1 MRIIKRIIITLIY
14 LVWFATW
21 YIAILL
27 DKNTLSRILVLLT
40 AMLSMISIIIITT
53 IFDKWFESNLKHDEH
68 KKENN

>member
-1 MRIIKRIIITLIY
+1 MRIIKRTIITLIY

-27 DKNTLSRILVLLT
+27 DKNTFSRVLVLLT
-40 AMLSMISIIIITT
+40 AILSIISIITITT
-53 IFDKWFESNLKHDEH
+53 NFDKWFENNLKHDEH